1 MLRKRQTEILLIM
14 ENDGDV
20 INFASRV
27 LEMEGYQVPQTANGE
42 KGLRLARERNICL
55 ILLDLHLSQMDG
67 WTVLERLKSKPELSV
82 IPVIIFTALAGE
94 WPHERALAMG
104 AADYLV
110 KPLSAAQL
118 RNAVSRAL

>member
-14 ENDGDV
+14 EIDGDV

-27 LEMEGYQVPQTANGE
+27 LEMEGYQVLQTANGE

-94 WPHERALAMG
+94 RPYERALAMG
-104 AADYLV
+104 AVEYLV